1 MEYKKVIR
9 YVKAIIKLEV
19 HNVSVY
25 LLLLSIF
32 LIIQY
37 CFSNVSNYL
46 IENSQSMNFFEL
58 YVAFM
63 STRQSQLIYIVAIIL
78 LIKGGCFS
86 DSSMTFYLVRM
97 NKKIWLNTQWIY
109 VFLEITL
116 LNLFIMVC
124 ILVASNG
131 LCDLKPE
138 WSDAFLTASQFS
150 PEKIGIRSIVS
161 FSYNLTKYNPNFIGI
176 ITFVLSMM
184 IGMVSGI
191 TIIYFDIMKK
201 TIVGAITVLLLWF
214 LDVIV
219 EFVPVFSV
227 FEYISYY
234 GLSRIYRLSVNNY
247 RPTIVYSICF
257 FSCSIIILYNI
268 GIYIVKKIDVLKME

>member
-37 CFSNVSNYL
+37 CFSNVSDYL

>member
-37 CFSNVSNYL
+37 CFSNVSDYL

-58 YVAFM
+58 YVAFI
-63 STRQSQLIYIVAIIL
+63 SRRQSQLIYIVAIIL

>member
-37 CFSNVSNYL
+37 CFSNVSDYL

-201 TIVGAITVLLLWF
+201 TIVGAITVLLLCF

>member
-19 HNVSVY
+19 HSVSVY

-37 CFSNVSNYL
+37 CFSNVSDYL